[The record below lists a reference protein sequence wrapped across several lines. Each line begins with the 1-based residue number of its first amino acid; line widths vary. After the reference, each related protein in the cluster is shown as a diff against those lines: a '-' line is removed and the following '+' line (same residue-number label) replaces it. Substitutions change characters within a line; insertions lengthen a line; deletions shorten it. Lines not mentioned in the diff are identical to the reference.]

1 MRISPTKYIQIMN
14 FSQKN
19 ARQPAPSANHDLNIN
34 AYSLD
39 ELLDL
44 FQLDYNMNITDLKQ
58 AKKRVLQL
66 HPDKSRLPP
75 EYFLFYKRAYEKIV
89 ELYEDLDR
97 QNRPM
102 TKEATVYNSEVY
114 GSNGRDS
121 VFEFDKNIKR
131 QIDADA
137 RESAR
142 KFNQK
147 FNDLFEKNM
156 RQAPDPQKNKWFTS
170 EEGDTDA
177 PYKAP
182 ESGVSANNI
191 GRIIEDMK
199 GAAAAAGKSTALIQ
213 RARGAREHY
222 HATIGAASLY
232 DDDAT
237 DEDATYISTNNL
249 FGGLKFDDIKKV
261 HRDETIIPVG
271 TASEIATETAARAI
285 TMDDFIAQ
293 REKSAAPPMA
303 KYEAERILA
312 EKEKRD
318 RARIMEQ
325 HHRANLRADEYGAKS
340 REVLS
345 HMLRLKQ

>member
-1 MRISPTKYIQIMN
+1 MN
-14 FSQKN
+14 FSQK
-19 ARQPAPSANHDLNIN
+19 APPQKKKEAAPPAAAHDLNIN
-34 AYSLD
+34 SYSLD

-102 TKEATVYNSEVY
+102 TKEATIYNSEVY

-131 QIDADA
+131 QIDAAAEKGGERA
-137 RESAR
+137 RN
-142 KFNQK
+142 FNKK

-156 RQAPDPQKNKWFTS
+156 RQAPDPTKNKWFTS
-170 EEGDTDA
+170 EGDADA

-191 GRIIEDMK
+191 GRIMEDMK
-199 GAAAAAGKSTALIQ
+199 SAAVATGKSTALIQ
-213 RARGAREHY
+213 RTRGAREYY
-222 HATIGAASLY
+222 HATIGAAALY
-232 DDDAT
+232 DDAD
-237 DEDATYISTNNL
+237 DGDGSTYISTNNL

-271 TASEIATETAARAI
+271 TASEIVAETSARAI

-325 HHRANLRADEYGAKS
+325 QHRANLRAEEYSAKS